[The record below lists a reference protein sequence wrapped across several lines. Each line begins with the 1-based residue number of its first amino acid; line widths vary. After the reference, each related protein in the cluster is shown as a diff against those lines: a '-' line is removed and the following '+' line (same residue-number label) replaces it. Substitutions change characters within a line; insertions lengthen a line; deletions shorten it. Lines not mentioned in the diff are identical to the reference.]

1 MEIVRITYL
10 WKKAVATTQKY
21 ILQIREN
28 IQLKD
33 SQENKKQ
40 WIRIVY
46 YNINQLLTALF
57 GI

>member
-1 MEIVRITYL
+1 MLFPLIIEGFTR
-10 WKKAVATTQKY
+10 
-21 ILQIREN
+21 
-28 IQLKD
+28 
-33 SQENKKQ
+33 KKQ

>member
-1 MEIVRITYL
+1 MLMLFFVITP
-10 WKKAVATTQKY
+10 
-21 ILQIREN
+21 

-33 SQENKKQ
+33 SQEKKQ